1 MVTTLCKGRLEWIK
15 IGGGDTSKYVT
26 ETNSQ
31 QGLCMQAG
39 DGIVFKSGHTLI
51 LLLFFLSI
59 LMPCR
64 CCAQASKSGLQQG
77 PSRWY
82 KKSGFLF
89 DEREFLARLQWHIKQ
104 IHLAVYWKCISI
116 KHCDTSNTT
125 PYGGTIAIGPLWTH
139 SRGGD
144 FVRLCS
150 HASSRIRPWHLN

>member
-1 MVTTLCKGRLEWIK
+1 MWLRRIPSR
-15 IGGGDTSKYVT
+15 D
-26 ETNSQ
+26 
-31 QGLCMQAG
+31 CMQAG

-64 CCAQASKSGLQQG
+64 CCESKQARVVSSR

-89 DEREFLARLQWHIKQ
+89 DEREFLARLQWRGLRVLQRTRQWSLRLQKCIKQ
-104 IHLAVYWKCISI
+104 IHLPVYWKCISI

-125 PYGGTIAIGPLWTH
+125 LYGEPCWPTLDAL
-139 SRGGD
+139 SRRW
-144 FVRLCS
+144 FRPFMFSRL
-150 HASSRIRPWHLN
+150 

>member
-1 MVTTLCKGRLEWIK
+1 VATWMMFAADIAFIFFCLCWCLVGAVK
-15 IGGGDTSKYVT
+15 
-26 ETNSQ
+26 
-31 QGLCMQAG
+31 
-39 DGIVFKSGHTLI
+39 
-51 LLLFFLSI
+51 
-59 LMPCR
+59 
-64 CCAQASKSGLQQG
+64 ASKSGLQQG

-82 KKSGFLF
+82 KKFGFLF
-89 DEREFLARLQWHIKQ
+89 DEREFLARLQWRGLRVLQRTRQWSLRLQKCIKQ
-104 IHLAVYWKCISI
+104 IHLPVYWKCISI

>member
-1 MVTTLCKGRLEWIK
+1 
-15 IGGGDTSKYVT
+15 VT

-31 QGLCMQAG
+31 QGLHAG
-39 DGIVFKSGHTLI
+39 WWWNRVQEWPHGWCLLLM
-51 LLLFFLSI
+51 LLLFFLSM

-64 CCAQASKSGLQQG
+64 CCAQASKRGLQQS

-82 KKSGFLF
+82 KKSRFLF
-89 DEREFLARLQWHIKQ
+89 NEREFLARLQWRGLRVLQRTRQWSLLLWKCIKQ
-104 IHLAVYWKCISI
+104 IHLAVYWKCIPI

-144 FVRLCS
+144 FARLCS